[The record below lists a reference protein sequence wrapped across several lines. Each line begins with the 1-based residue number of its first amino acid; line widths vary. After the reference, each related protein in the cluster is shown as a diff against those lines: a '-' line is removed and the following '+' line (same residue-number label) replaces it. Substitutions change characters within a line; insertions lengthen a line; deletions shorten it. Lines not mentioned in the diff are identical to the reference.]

1 MRKAL
6 LTVISFTLCL
16 YITSCSQSSKPEKA
30 RTIETIATD
39 AQQTLSFN
47 HEPLSI
53 DPIGIGDIL
62 SSVVRLI
69 LDLNKEENMLHVY
82 NLPHLQFLGSFQK
95 IGNGPDEVILP
106 SAFTQWFN
114 KDGQIQLVM
123 RSYQKFTGLLNI
135 SKSLI
140 ENKAIYD
147 NKYTYNAP
155 KGKNSFQQSSVS
167 YLLGDS
173 IFLINRS
180 IIMRPQDNQND
191 FFEVYDYKNDS
202 ILRSFYASN
211 FPKELLEHH
220 GRDQAFQ
227 KDIAISNDCKKMVIA
242 YRFLNMI
249 SIVNIEKEEINN
261 LFTDGNK
268 LNWEQVIE
276 GTPKPYYTKVHCNNA
291 YIWAMAIEGED
302 PSTFR
307 SRLDIFDWKG
317 NYLCK
322 AHLDK
327 WVSSFS
333 IDERNQTMYA
343 VTADDMLVRYNI
355 KELLD
360 QLP

>member
-1 MRKAL
+1 
-6 LTVISFTLCL
+6 
-16 YITSCSQSSKPEKA
+16 
-30 RTIETIATD
+30 
-39 AQQTLSFN
+39 
-47 HEPLSI
+47 
-53 DPIGIGDIL
+53 
-62 SSVVRLI
+62 
-69 LDLNKEENMLHVY
+69 
-82 NLPHLQFLGSFQK
+82 
-95 IGNGPDEVILP
+95 
-106 SAFTQWFN
+106 
-114 KDGQIQLVM
+114 
-123 RSYQKFTGLLNI
+123 
-135 SKSLI
+135 
-140 ENKAIYD
+140 
-147 NKYTYNAP
+147 
-155 KGKNSFQQSSVS
+155 
-167 YLLGDS
+167 
-173 IFLINRS
+173 
-180 IIMRPQDNQND
+180 MRPQDNQND

-355 KELLD
+355 KDCLLYTSD
-360 QLP
+360 AADE